1 METKVKCHGNPI
13 EELLSPWRLV
23 IVHEYFNCWMLLNLQ
38 SDPSGNP
45 MDLQSFH
52 PYMEDIRRELTFKD
66 EIALKA
72 DMFLDNI
79 WQQNRPRLVTFVG
92 VHVRGHEYQ

>member
-1 METKVKCHGNPI
+1 
-13 EELLSPWRLV
+13 
-23 IVHEYFNCWMLLNLQ
+23 
-38 SDPSGNP
+38 

-66 EIALKA
+66 KIALKA
-72 DMFLDNI
+72 DMFFEKI

-92 VHVRGHEYQ
+92 IHVRGHEYQ